1 MKTLLF
7 SAILVVTLLVS
18 CHPDG
23 LHDKL
28 FSTADSLMDSHPDS
42 ALHILEQ
49 MGDSTSFSK
58 RDRMRWMLLLAKAQN
73 KSYATMP
80 DDSMFEEV
88 VEYYDR
94 NGTPN
99 DQMQA
104 HYLYGC
110 ISRDLG
116 DAPRAL
122 ERYLEAAACADT
134 TSSDCDHAT
143 LMGVYGQ
150 MAELFNRQ
158 GLPEE
163 EVRALG
169 KSGEHALKAGNVRN
183 YIRCVELLVR
193 PYYEMDDTAAV
204 FETTLRARDLYLR
217 HGFKKEAAAVFPTA
231 IYVRLKQ
238 GRYKEARAMMDEF
251 ERHSGVFVDGEIE
264 SSRSGYE
271 SSRGMY
277 FEGVHQL
284 DSADF
289 HYRKALSCGHPF
301 GAYRGL
307 LSIFSTTG
315 QADSVRK
322 YAPLYVKS
330 VDEAAAE
337 QRTKAM
343 LETKALY
350 DYTRMEKMSAQKAME
365 ARQTR
370 LLLVFVLLV
379 ALGMG
384 LMVFSK
390 YRKYKGAKL
399 AELARMSRELVEM
412 KEKREQRENELKLME
427 TDMEAAI
434 QEKQREITTMAE
446 RAKNLQEQYERLARQ
461 ETVKS
466 MMKEQLVEKFRSMTA
481 LKSNWNPPASEDW
494 DELEHFFQQHLPSLS
509 EKINGIED
517 MTPRDKRICMLC
529 LLDFNTGEMAALL
542 ETSKQ
547 SVSNAKRKAN
557 NKIFGKNDAA
567 SLATNLMKL

>member
-1 MKTLLF
+1 
-7 SAILVVTLLVS
+7 
-18 CHPDG
+18 
-23 LHDKL
+23 
-28 FSTADSLMDSHPDS
+28 
-42 ALHILEQ
+42 
-49 MGDSTSFSK
+49 
-58 RDRMRWMLLLAKAQN
+58 
-73 KSYATMP
+73 
-80 DDSMFEEV
+80 
-88 VEYYDR
+88 
-94 NGTPN
+94 
-99 DQMQA
+99 
-104 HYLYGC
+104 
-110 ISRDLG
+110 
-116 DAPRAL
+116 
-122 ERYLEAAACADT
+122 
-134 TSSDCDHAT
+134 
-143 LMGVYGQ
+143 
-150 MAELFNRQ
+150 
-158 GLPEE
+158 
-163 EVRALG
+163 
-169 KSGEHALKAGNVRN
+169 
-183 YIRCVELLVR
+183 
-193 PYYEMDDTAAV
+193 
-204 FETTLRARDLYLR
+204 
-217 HGFKKEAAAVFPTA
+217 
-231 IYVRLKQ
+231 
-238 GRYKEARAMMDEF
+238 MMDEF